1 MFTRH
6 IKTNMDNKDNKQI
19 PLMEKVGIW
28 YLKKLRTKTVLDRID
43 YQAHI
48 LDEEEHAKINKIVR
62 RAIINVVIA
71 GTLSTIVSGLAGYL
85 ADPLIDLSSGFFSR
99 ENMLYWSIVIG
110 VTVVASLIE
119 IIYIY
124 YDVMSKTHALTAAA
138 HLDLFP
144 DGQDV
149 KEIAASI
156 VRAAL
161 ELPNKKD
168 ADLRI
173 DPNRESSKVIILLG
187 TVLYKLKVSVSS
199 FLFRALVKRMMGRAI
214 SRAWLNFMAVPVC
227 AFWNGWVCWIVMREV
242 KIRVLG
248 PSAAM
253 EILSKIGALE
263 NQLSDRG
270 KIALLRAIG
279 SCIVR
284 TANLHPNLE
293 LMYRSFDEHINESEN
308 EVLDDSHLFLKELTA
323 LSIVEKRIVL
333 ETLVYSSIIDGKI
346 SYREKKLLTSAYQI
360 CDIPFEFYKIKLLL
374 KRFRRGALLEF
385 SLPEQEN
392 N

>member
-1 MFTRH
+1 MF
-6 IKTNMDNKDNKQI
+6 IKPIKLKMDNKDKKQI
-19 PLMEKVGIW
+19 PLMEKVGVW
-28 YLKKLRTKTVLDRID
+28 YLKKLRTKTALDRID
-43 YQAHI
+43 SQVYI
-48 LDEEEHAKINKIVR
+48 LDEEEHIKINKIAR

-71 GTLSTIVSGLAGYL
+71 GTISTIASGLAGYL
-85 ADPLIDLSSGFFSR
+85 ADPLIDLSSDFFSK

-110 VTVVASLIE
+110 VTVLASLIE

-124 YDVMSKTHALTAAA
+124 YDVMSKTHDLTVAA
-138 HLDLFP
+138 HLELFP

-156 VRAAL
+156 VRAAM

-168 ADLRI
+168 SDLRI
-173 DPNRESSKVIILLG
+173 DPNRESSKIIILLG

-199 FLFRALVKRMMGRAI
+199 FLFRALIKRMLGRAI

-253 EILSKIGALE
+253 EILTKISALE
-263 NQLSDRG
+263 TQLTERG

-284 TANLHPNLE
+284 TADLHPNLE
-293 LMYRSFDEHINESEN
+293 LMYRSFDEHINESAN

-323 LSIVEKRIVL
+323 LTNVEKRIVL

-346 SYREKKLLTSAYQI
+346 SYREKKLLTSAYEI
-360 CDIPFEFYKIKLLL
+360 CNIPFDYNKIKLLL
-374 KRFRRGALLEF
+374 KRFRSGALLEF
-385 SLPEQEN
+385 SLPE
-392 N
+392 